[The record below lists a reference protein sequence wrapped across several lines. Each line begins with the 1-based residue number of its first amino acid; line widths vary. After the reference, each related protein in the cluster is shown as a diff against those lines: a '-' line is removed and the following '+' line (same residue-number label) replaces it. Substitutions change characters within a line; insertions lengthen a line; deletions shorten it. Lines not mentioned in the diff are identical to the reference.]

1 MKCLDV
7 ASITLFY
14 FKFDLFQATVVSR
27 EELFQQQQPDA
38 TDNSNTLTQK
48 FYIRSWTPIGLIYGL
63 FSRTNSNR
71 QSALQCHVHLDYEI
85 SSIFA
90 SLLWFASIVQYPN
103 TV

>member
-1 MKCLDV
+1 MLQ
-7 ASITLFY
+7 ASRCSISNLIY
-14 FKFDLFQATVVSR
+14 FKPQLFQEKSY
-27 EELFQQQQPDA
+27 FNNNNQMQQIIQIH
-38 TDNSNTLTQK
+38 SH
-48 FYIRSWTPIGLIYGL
+48 RSFTFVRGPPIGLIYGL